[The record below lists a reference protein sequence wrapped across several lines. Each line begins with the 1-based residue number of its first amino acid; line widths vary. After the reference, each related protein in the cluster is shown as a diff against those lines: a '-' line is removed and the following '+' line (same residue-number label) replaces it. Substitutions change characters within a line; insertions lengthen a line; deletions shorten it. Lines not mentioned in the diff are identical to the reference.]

1 MEGGRILGNPAL
13 KFGDSPHLVPRTCA
27 RAKRCEAIRMYFR
40 SLECIALAV
49 TEAAALPW
57 QKPFPEPARPIRA
70 ILDPQTLTLT
80 RMEYRLL
87 ALLVEHAA
95 EVVPRPILLM
105 LTPTVDAHLWRLRK
119 KLGTYAGQYIETVI
133 GVGYRFRPTPGP

>member
-1 MEGGRILGNPAL
+1 MPPPNQPFYRDA
-13 KFGDSPHLVPRTCA
+13 HLIVDLRD
-27 RAKRCEAIRMYFR
+27 K
-40 SLECIALAV
+40 V
-49 TEAAALPW
+49 V
-57 QKPFPEPARPIRA
+57 
-70 ILDPQTLTLT
+70 ILDSQILTLT